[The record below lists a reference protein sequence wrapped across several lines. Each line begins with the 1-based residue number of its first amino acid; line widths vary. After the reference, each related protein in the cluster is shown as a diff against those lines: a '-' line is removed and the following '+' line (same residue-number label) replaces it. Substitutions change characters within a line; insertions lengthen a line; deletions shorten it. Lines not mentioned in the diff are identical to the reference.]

1 MTIYLLKYNNYY
13 NRIIK
18 RYSTID
24 ELLDRDDVTEIGT
37 FQNVNFN
44 PGDGVATQLTLNYTP
59 TYHQP
64 NYLVVEDTSQPG
76 IITLSSWFILDA
88 QYVRLGQYVLT
99 LRRDLVNDLWHLVSE
114 SPIFVEKA
122 TLPASSPFIF
132 NNENMTYNQV
142 KTKEF
147 LLHDETRI
155 PWIVGYLNKDF
166 SATGDDKITIL
177 SPALETQVRQE
188 LAGWEEYEYSDMI
201 DTGKITGIYDNSIT
215 YRMEYFYTTTS
226 GTRSRQIRW
235 KPNKEAPAADTNAS
249 TAGSYL
255 FQIKP
260 SRQVGYRGSSLTS
273 TYYLEPFLSG
283 LSKTSFAN
291 MDYMSYV
298 ETGIY
303 SQSELESIYNSEN
316 GAIYK
321 VGNKLYRI
329 EMKLGSSATA
339 ETEVAIPQTSQ
350 LGQRFQIVGNEML
363 AAENVFQSLYNNPFK
378 MGYLTYDYTV
388 EVYEIAD
395 GTIDIEI
402 PGDRP
407 HTTNSPYDIF
417 CIPYGNIGWGGD
429 LVRTN
434 SEYAWKAA
442 QAIIGKA
449 GPNINLYDI
458 QLLPYCPIRDRMEL
472 SVVEGA
478 TIIRPKEGDITIK
491 YRPSGASIDT
501 VYTGI
506 AWVIDGDFSFSVNA
520 NLYEGLPE
528 LAALPATAVERKV
541 ANETDLYRL
550 TSPNYNGVFEFSVVK
565 NGGLSM
571 FDIDCSYKPYQPYIR
586 ISPRFSGLYGQD
598 FNDAR
603 GLVLGGDFSL
613 PQMSNEWIAYQNQ
626 NKNYQVMFDRQIAN
640 MDVNNS
646 IQRKM
651 EIGNIATGI
660 IAGGTTTG
668 IISSMLPGRAST
680 LGGIATAAGIGGAVS
695 AVGGALDYR
704 FNEQLRQEAR
714 DYTIDQFGY
723 QLGNIMARPD
733 SLTKVSSFN
742 PNNKFF
748 PVLEYYTATEMEKE
762 ALRNK
767 LYYNGMTVMVIGTIA
782 EYLQTEPSYIKGRLI
797 RLNDDMEDYHIV
809 NALAD
814 ELYQGV
820 YV

>member
-13 NRIIK
+13 NRTIK
-18 RYSTID
+18 RYSAID
-24 ELLDRDDVTEIGT
+24 ELLDRDDVVEIGT

-59 TYHQP
+59 TYEQP

-76 IITLSSWFILDA
+76 IISLSSWFILDA
-88 QYVRLGQYVLT
+88 QYVRFGQYQLS

-114 SPIFVEKA
+114 SPFFVEKA

-166 SATGDDKITIL
+166 TATGEDKITIP
-177 SPALETQVRQE
+177 SPALETQVRRE
-188 LAGWEEYEYSDMI
+188 LASWEEYEYADMI
-201 DTGKITGIYDNSIT
+201 DTGKITGVYDNSIT
-215 YRMEYFYTTTS
+215 YRIEYFYIAGS
-226 GTRSRQIRW
+226 VRSRQIRW
-235 KPNKEAPAADTNAS
+235 KPNKEAPAANTDAS
-249 TAGSYL
+249 TTGSYL
-255 FQIKP
+255 FQIEP

-273 TYYLEPFLSG
+273 FNYLEPLLTG
-283 LSKTSFAN
+283 LSKTSFASV
-291 MDYMSYV
+291 DYMSYV
-298 ETGIY
+298 GTGLY
-303 SQSELESIYNSEN
+303 SQSELEGIYNREN

-329 EMKLGSSATA
+329 EMKLGGSATA
-339 ETEVAIPQTSQ
+339 ETEVAVPQTSQ

-378 MGYLTYDYTV
+378 MGYLTYDYIV
-388 EVYEIAD
+388 EIHEIAD
-395 GTIDIEI
+395 ETIDIEI
-402 PGDRP
+402 PIGRP
-407 HTTNSPYDIF
+407 HTTNAPYDIF
-417 CIPYGNIGWGGD
+417 CIPYGNVGWGGD

-434 SEYAWKAA
+434 SEYAWKVA

-449 GPNINLYDI
+449 GPGVNLYDI

-472 SVVEGA
+472 SAVQGA
-478 TIIRPKEGDITIK
+478 TIIRPREGDITIK
-491 YRPSGASIDT
+491 YRPSGASVDS
-501 VYTGI
+501 VYAGI
-506 AWVIDGDFSFSVNA
+506 AWVIDGDFSFSVDA

-528 LAALPATAVERKV
+528 LTALPATATERKV

-550 TSPNYNGVFEFSVVK
+550 TSPNYNGTFEFSVVK

-571 FDIDCSYKPYQPYIR
+571 FDIDCSYKPYQPYVR
-586 ISPRFSGLYGQD
+586 ISPRFSGLYGRD

-613 PQMSNEWIAYQNQ
+613 PQMSDDWITYQNQ

-640 MDVNNS
+640 MDKVNS
-646 IQRKM
+646 MQT
-651 EIGNIATGI
+651 IADITNAVVGTVGGVAQGYALGSMSSFGGVKGGVSGGVLSG
-660 IAGGTTTG
+660 IAGVADVV
-668 IISSMLPGRAST
+668 L
-680 LGGIATAAGIGGAVS
+680 
-695 AVGGALDYR
+695 
-704 FNEQLRQEAR
+704 NEKLRQEAR

-723 QLGNIMARPD
+723 QLGNIQARPD

-748 PVLEYYTATEMEKE
+748 PVLEYYTATDMEKE

-782 EYLQTEPSYIKGRLI
+782 DYLQAEPSYIKGRLI

-820 YV
+820 FV